1 MRRQAMIV
9 RGAMKYSL
17 TLTILAATLMSE
29 AAWSQDQPVLKAREL
44 FYTPPPDPAK
54 TAASPSKAPEAKA
67 PETKASAKRVPTK
80 SVATKA
86 SAKAGDTHTLS
97 ASVPLG
103 LRYAVLKRDA
113 NGQYNEI
120 DPDTNFRSGDRIRLK
135 VDANTSGY
143 LYVVMRGSSGTWKLL
158 FPSAE
163 IAGGSNLVRKGESR
177 QIPSGERGQFVFD
190 EQAGNEKLFIVLT
203 RQPEPDLDKLIYSM
217 GGTPV
222 GPKDGS
228 RSLVAQ
234 ASLGD
239 DVVSKLRSQMASR
252 DLVFEKVDS
261 ASADGKIE
269 NAAYVVNPSTAPD
282 ARLVVDVALKHN

>member
-1 MRRQAMIV
+1 
-9 RGAMKYSL
+9 MKHIL
-17 TLTILAATLMSE
+17 ALTIFAASMGLLQAQE
-29 AAWSQDQPVLKAREL
+29 PNLKAREL
-44 FYTPPPDPAK
+44 FYTPPPDAAKPAP
-54 TAASPSKAPEAKA
+54 APKAPEAKA
-67 PETKASAKRVPTK
+67 ATKTVAKSTTK
-80 SVATKA
+80 SA
-86 SAKAGDTHTLS
+86 THTLS
-97 ASVPLG
+97 ASIPLG

-113 NGQYNEI
+113 SGQYNEI

-143 LYVVMRGSSGTWKLL
+143 LYVVMQGSSGTWKLL

-163 IAGGSNLVRKGESR
+163 VAGGSNHVSKGESR

-217 GGTPV
+217 GGTP
-222 GPKDGS
+222 GKDGG

-261 ASADGKIE
+261 TSADGKIE

-282 ARLVVDVALKHN
+282 ARLVVDVALKHK

>member
-1 MRRQAMIV
+1 
-9 RGAMKYSL
+9 MKHIL
-17 TLTILAATLMSE
+17 ALTILAVPLGLLQAQEPT
-29 AAWSQDQPVLKAREL
+29 LKAREL
-44 FYTPPPDPAK
+44 FYTPPPDTAK
-54 TAASPSKAPEAKA
+54 PVAAAK
-67 PETKASAKRVPTK
+67 ETQAKPVTKTVAKSTTK
-80 SVATKA
+80 SE
-86 SAKAGDTHTLS
+86 THTLS

-113 NGQYNEI
+113 SGQYNEV
-120 DPDTNFRSGDRIRLK
+120 DSDTNFRSGDRIRLK

-143 LYVVMRGSSGTWKLL
+143 LYVVMQGSSGTWKLL

-163 IAGGSNLVRKGESR
+163 VAGGSNHVSKGESR

-217 GGTPV
+217 GGTV
-222 GPKDGS
+222 TKDGS

-239 DVVSKLRSQMASR
+239 DVVSKLRTQVNSR

-261 ASADGKIE
+261 TE
-269 NAAYVVNPSTAPD
+269 NAAYVVNPSSAPD
-282 ARLVVDVALKHN
+282 ARLVVDVALKHK

>member
-1 MRRQAMIV
+1 
-9 RGAMKYSL
+9 MKH
-17 TLTILAATLMSE
+17 ILAFAILAVPMGSLQAQT
-29 AAWSQDQPVLKAREL
+29 PTLKAREL
-44 FYTPPPDPAK
+44 FYTPPPDAAKPPPA
-54 TAASPSKAPEAKA
+54 TKAPEAKA
-67 PETKASAKRVPTK
+67 PEAKA
-80 SVATKA
+80 ATKKIA
-86 SAKAGDTHTLS
+86 ATKPGNTHTLT

-103 LRYAVLKRDA
+103 LRYAVLKRDEG
-113 NGQYNEI
+113 GQYSEV
-120 DPDTNFRSGDRIRLK
+120 DPDTSFRSGDRIRLK

-158 FPSAE
+158 FPSTE
-163 IAGGSNLVRKGESR
+163 VAGGSNLVHKGESR

-217 GGTPV
+217 GGTV
-222 GPKDGS
+222 TKDGS

-239 DVVSKLRSQMASR
+239 DVVSKLRAQVNSR

-261 ASADGKIE
+261 TE
-269 NAAYVVNPSTAPD
+269 NAAYVVNPSSAPD
-282 ARLVVDVALKHN
+282 ARLVVDIALKHK

>member
-1 MRRQAMIV
+1 
-9 RGAMKYSL
+9 MKH
-17 TLTILAATLMSE
+17 ILVLAILMSG
-29 AAWSQDQPVLKAREL
+29 AAWSQTEPVLKAREL
-44 FYTPPPDPAK
+44 FYTPPPDTAKPAVSPAK
-54 TAASPSKAPEAKA
+54 APETKPPEAKAPEAKA
-67 PETKASAKRVPTK
+67 ATKK
-80 SVATKA
+80 VATKSAA
-86 SAKAGDTHTLS
+86 SKAGGTHTLS
-97 ASVPLG
+97 ASIPLG

-143 LYVVMRGSSGTWKLL
+143 LYVVMQGSSGTWKLL

-163 IAGGSNLVRKGESR
+163 VAGGSNLVRKGESR

-217 GGTPV
+217 GGTPA
-222 GPKDGS
+222 KDGS

-282 ARLVVDVALKHN
+282 ARLVVDVALKHK

>member
-1 MRRQAMIV
+1 
-9 RGAMKYSL
+9 MKHL
-17 TLTILAATLMSE
+17 LALTILAASLAMLQAQE
-29 AAWSQDQPVLKAREL
+29 PALKAREL
-44 FYTPPPDPAK
+44 FYTPPPDAAKPAAAPATK
-54 TAASPSKAPEAKA
+54 TAPKAPEAKA
-67 PETKASAKRVPTK
+67 AAK
-80 SVATKA
+80 SVAKSTT
-86 SAKAGDTHTLS
+86 KAGDTHTLT

-113 NGQYNEI
+113 NGQYNEV
-120 DPDTNFRSGDRIRLK
+120 DPDTSFRSGDRIRLK

-163 IAGGSNLVRKGESR
+163 VAGGSNHVVKGESR

-217 GGTPV
+217 GGKPE
-222 GPKDGS
+222 
-228 RSLVAQ
+228 SLISQAMVAD
-234 ASLGD
+234 S
-239 DVVSKLRSQMASR
+239 VVSKLRAQVNSR
-252 DLVFEKVDS
+252 DLVFEKADS
-261 ASADGKIE
+261 NE

-282 ARLVVDVALKHN
+282 ARLVVDIALKHK

>member
-1 MRRQAMIV
+1 
-9 RGAMKYSL
+9 MKH
-17 TLTILAATLMSE
+17 ILAFAILAVPMGSLQAQEPT
-29 AAWSQDQPVLKAREL
+29 LKAREL
-44 FYTPPPDPAK
+44 FYTPPPDAAKLAPA
-54 TAASPSKAPEAKA
+54 TKAPEAKA
-67 PETKASAKRVPTK
+67 PEAKA
-80 SVATKA
+80 ATKKIA
-86 SAKAGDTHTLS
+86 ATKPGNTHTLT

-103 LRYAVLKRDA
+103 LRYAVLKRDEG
-113 NGQYNEI
+113 GQYSEV
-120 DPDTNFRSGDRIRLK
+120 DPDTSFRSGDRIRLK

-158 FPSAE
+158 FPSSE
-163 IAGGSNLVRKGESR
+163 VAGGSNLVHKGESR

-217 GGTPV
+217 GGTV
-222 GPKDGS
+222 TKDGS

-239 DVVSKLRSQMASR
+239 DVVSKLRAQVNSR

-261 ASADGKIE
+261 TE
-269 NAAYVVNPSTAPD
+269 NAAYVVNPSSAPD
-282 ARLVVDVALKHN
+282 ARLVVDIALKHK

>member
-1 MRRQAMIV
+1 
-9 RGAMKYSL
+9 MKHIL
-17 TLTILAATLMSE
+17 ALTILAASIGLLQAQEPT
-29 AAWSQDQPVLKAREL
+29 LKAREL
-44 FYTPPPDPAK
+44 FYTPPPDAAK
-54 TAASPSKAPEAKA
+54 PSDAKA
-67 PETKASAKRVPTK
+67 ATKTVAAK
-80 SVATKA
+80 SVAPKATTKT
-86 SAKAGDTHTLS
+86 GDTHTLS

-113 NGQYNEI
+113 GGQYNEV
-120 DPDTNFRSGDRIRLK
+120 DPDTSFRSGDRIRLK

-158 FPSAE
+158 FPSTE
-163 IAGGSNLVRKGESR
+163 VAGGSNLVHKGESR

-217 GGTPV
+217 GGTP
-222 GPKDGS
+222 GAKDGS

-239 DVVSKLRSQMASR
+239 DVVSKLRTQVASR

-261 ASADGKIE
+261 ASADGKLE

-282 ARLVVDVALKHN
+282 ARLVVDVALKHK

>member
-1 MRRQAMIV
+1 
-9 RGAMKYSL
+9 MKHIL
-17 TLTILAATLMSE
+17 ALTILAVPMGLLQAQE
-29 AAWSQDQPVLKAREL
+29 PALKAREL
-44 FYTPPPDPAK
+44 FYTPPPDAAKPAPPTK
-54 TAASPSKAPEAKA
+54 GPEAKA
-67 PETKASAKRVPTK
+67 ATKKTAATK
-80 SVATKA
+80 S
-86 SAKAGDTHTLS
+86 GDTHTLS
-97 ASVPLG
+97 ASIPLG

-113 NGQYNEI
+113 NGEYNEV
-120 DPDTNFRSGDRIRLK
+120 DPDTSFRSGDRIRLK

-163 IAGGSNLVRKGESR
+163 VAGGSNHVSKGESR

-217 GGTPV
+217 GGTV
-222 GPKDGS
+222 TKDGS
-228 RSLVAQ
+228 RGSDRTLVTQ

-239 DVVSKLRSQMASR
+239 DVVSKLRNQVNSR

-261 ASADGKIE
+261 TE
-269 NAAYVVNPSTAPD
+269 NAAYVVNPSTSPD
-282 ARLVVDVALKHN
+282 ARLVVDVALKHK

>member
-1 MRRQAMIV
+1 
-9 RGAMKYSL
+9 MKHIL
-17 TLTILAATLMSE
+17 ALTILAVPMGWLQAQEPT
-29 AAWSQDQPVLKAREL
+29 LKAREL
-44 FYTPPPDPAK
+44 FYTPPPDAAKPASTTKVPEAK
-54 TAASPSKAPEAKA
+54 TA
-67 PETKASAKRVPTK
+67 TKAVAKSTTK
-80 SVATKA
+80 SE
-86 SAKAGDTHTLS
+86 THTLT

-113 NGQYNEI
+113 GGQYNEV
-120 DPDTNFRSGDRIRLK
+120 DPDTSFHSGDRIRLK

-163 IAGGSNLVRKGESR
+163 VAGGSNHVSKGESR

-190 EQAGNEKLFIVLT
+190 EQAGNEKLFLVLT

-217 GGTPV
+217 GGTV
-222 GPKDGS
+222 TKDGS

-239 DVVSKLRSQMASR
+239 DVVSKLRTQVNSR

-261 ASADGKIE
+261 TE
-269 NAAYVVNPSTAPD
+269 NAAYVVNPSSAPD
-282 ARLVVDVALKHN
+282 ARLVVDIALKHK

>member
-1 MRRQAMIV
+1 
-9 RGAMKYSL
+9 MKHIL
-17 TLTILAATLMSE
+17 ALTIFAVPMGLLQAQEPT
-29 AAWSQDQPVLKAREL
+29 LKAREL
-44 FYTPPPDPAK
+44 FYTPPPDAAKPAP
-54 TAASPSKAPEAKA
+54 ASKAPEAKA
-67 PETKASAKRVPTK
+67 VTKTVAKSTTK
-80 SVATKA
+80 SE
-86 SAKAGDTHTLS
+86 THTLS

-103 LRYAVLKRDA
+103 LRYAVLKRDTS
-113 NGQYNEI
+113 GQYNEI
-120 DPDTNFRSGDRIRLK
+120 DPDTSFRSGDRIRLK

-163 IAGGSNLVRKGESR
+163 VAGGSNHVSKGESR

-217 GGTPV
+217 GGTV
-222 GPKDGS
+222 TKDGS

-239 DVVSKLRSQMASR
+239 DVVSKLRTQVNSR
-252 DLVFEKVDS
+252 DLVFEKIDPT
-261 ASADGKIE
+261 E
-269 NAAYVVNPSTAPD
+269 NAAYVVNPSSAPD
-282 ARLVVDVALKHN
+282 ARLVVDIALKHK

>member
-1 MRRQAMIV
+1 MTKTV
-9 RGAMKYSL
+9 
-17 TLTILAATLMSE
+17 
-29 AAWSQDQPVLKAREL
+29 
-44 FYTPPPDPAK
+44 AK
-54 TAASPSKAPEAKA
+54 ST
-67 PETKASAKRVPTK
+67 TK
-80 SVATKA
+80 S
-86 SAKAGDTHTLS
+86 GTHTLT

-113 NGQYNEI
+113 NGQYNEV
-120 DPDTNFRSGDRIRLK
+120 DPDTSFRSGDRIRLK

-143 LYVVMRGSSGTWKLL
+143 LYVVMQGSSGTWKLL

-163 IAGGSNLVRKGESR
+163 VAGGSNLVRKGESR

-217 GGTPV
+217 GGTPA
-222 GPKDGS
+222 KDGT

-239 DVVSKLRSQMASR
+239 DVVSKLRAQVNSR

-261 ASADGKIE
+261 ASADG
-269 NAAYVVNPSTAPD
+269 N
-282 ARLVVDVALKHN
+282 

>member
-1 MRRQAMIV
+1 SP
-9 RGAMKYSL
+9 MKHL
-17 TLTILAATLMSE
+17 LVLTILASVVAPGVV
-29 AAWSQDQPVLKAREL
+29 WSQGQPVLKAREL
-44 FYTPPPDPAK
+44 FYTPPPDAAKPVADTKAAPAK
-54 TAASPSKAPEAKA
+54 KVAAKA
-67 PETKASAKRVPTK
+67 ATPKA
-80 SVATKA
+80 
-86 SAKAGDTHTLS
+86 DTHTVT

-113 NGQYNEI
+113 SGQYQEV
-120 DPDTNFRSGDRIRLK
+120 DPDTNFRSGDRIRLH

-143 LYVVMRGSSGTWKLL
+143 LYVVMQGSSGTWKLL

-163 IAGGSNLVRKGESR
+163 VAGGSNLVRKGESR
-177 QIPSGERGQFVFD
+177 QIPSGDRGQFVFD

-217 GGTPV
+217 GGKP
-222 GPKDGS
+222 GDAKD

-234 ASLGD
+234 ASVGD
-239 DVVSKLRSQMASR
+239 NVVSRLRSQVASR

-261 ASADGKIE
+261 PSADGKLE

-282 ARLVVDVALKHN
+282 ARLVVDVALKHK